1 MDLTTSRCWVEI
13 DLDALAANCRALHR
27 LLPPGCRLMNILK
40 ANAYGHGAVP
50 TARVLERLFPED
62 WIGVACL
69 SEALEL
75 RQAGIRQEILIL
87 GHTPPEAA
95 PLLAAENITQTLLS
109 PAYTARLA
117 ACAVE
122 AGVIVPCH
130 LKLDTGM
137 TRIGYLC
144 CGDAFSA
151 AVEDAAAAY
160 RTPGLRVSGIFTHF
174 SSSYSHEPEDDAYTQ
189 AQFDRFLRLCRALE
203 ERGIQ
208 PGLRHCCNS
217 PATVNSPEYALDMCR
232 VGTVLYG
239 LLPDTAMLRPV
250 EFRPVMTWKAR
261 VAMVRP
267 APAGTAVSYSRQAV
281 TQRDTLLAV
290 VSAGDADGYLRQ
302 LTNLGRV
309 RIRGQVC
316 PVVGRV
322 CMDMFMVDI
331 TDCPGVT
338 EGDEVLLLGGSGDRA
353 VPCQWLYKPLG
364 LGPSAITCN
373 IRPRVPRIYRG
384 M

>member
-1 MDLTTSRCWVEI
+1 MDLTTSRCWAEI
-13 DLDALAANCRALHR
+13 DLAALADNCRELHR

-40 ANAYGHGAVP
+40 ADAYGHGAVP
-50 TARVLERLFPED
+50 TARVLARLFPED
-62 WIGVACL
+62 HIGVACL

-75 RQAGIRQEILIL
+75 RRAGIRQEILIL

-109 PAYTARLA
+109 PGYTAQLA
-117 ACAVE
+117 ARAAE
-122 AGVIVPCH
+122 AGVTVPCH

-144 CGDAFSA
+144 RGEAFSA

-160 RTPGLRVSGIFTHF
+160 RTPGLAVRGIFTHF
-174 SSSYSHEPEDDAYTQ
+174 SSAYGHEPEDEAYTQ
-189 AQFDRFLRLCRALE
+189 AQFDCFLRLCRALE
-203 ERGIQ
+203 ARGIR

-232 VGTVLYG
+232 AGTVLYG
-239 LLPDTAMLRPV
+239 LLPESAMMRPAA
-250 EFRPVMTWKAR
+250 FRPVMTWKAR

-281 TQRDTLLAV
+281 TGRDTLLAV
-290 VSAGDADGYLRQ
+290 VTAGDADGYLRQ

-309 RIRGQVC
+309 RIRGKVC

-322 CMDMFMVDI
+322 CMDMFMVDV
-331 TDCPGVT
+331 TDCSGAA
-338 EGDEVLLLGGSGDRA
+338 EGDEVLLLGGSGGDV
-353 VPCQWLYKPLG
+353 VPCQWLYQPLG

-373 IRPRVPRIYRG
+373 IRARVPRVYREA
-384 M
+384 